1 MAQLCRGFLV
11 LHTSDTDRARAF
23 LVTFLKEAT
32 KSESEN

>member
-11 LHTSDTDRARAF
+11 LHVSDSDRARAF

-32 KSESEN
+32 KPEAEN